1 VLISGYRHIPLV
13 DLQGEKYIYSTL
25 FVKVKWSLDESIL
38 ERALVG
44 KLEKRAK
51 AKARLSKLDEANRS
65 GTSIES
71 SGSSV
76 MTSVDE
82 GVRIGTVVE
91 SISPR
96 EMEKIA
102 EVNEAKEKV

>member
-1 VLISGYRHIPLV
+1 V

-25 FVKVKWSLDESIL
+25 FVKIKWSLDENIV
-38 ERALVG
+38 ERPLAG

-51 AKARLSKLDEANRS
+51 AKARLSRLEEASRS

-76 MTSVDE
+76 TTSVEDAARF
-82 GVRIGTVVE
+82 GLGGE

-102 EVNEAKEKV
+102 EVNEVNEAKDKV